1 MDDPP
6 AGWTNPITASVGLWQ
21 RGIDPLRLLP
31 SRGDLL
37 KSRLEFQRAL
47 IIAGKDRFSPI
58 LATEGGVIYDGHHA
72 VRASAEVGRL
82 IDALVVRESIATTSD
97 SILRLPVR

>member
-6 AGWTNPITASVGLWQ
+6 AGWTNSITASSGSWQ
-21 RGIDPLRLLP
+21 RGVDPSKLLP

-47 IIAGKDRFSPI
+47 ILSGRNRFSPI
-58 LATEGGVIYDGHHA
+58 LATERGVIYDGHHS
-72 VRASAEVGRL
+72 VRASAEEGRL
-82 IDALVVRESIATTSD
+82 VDVLVFAESIAAKSD
-97 SILRLPVR
+97 SILSLPVG